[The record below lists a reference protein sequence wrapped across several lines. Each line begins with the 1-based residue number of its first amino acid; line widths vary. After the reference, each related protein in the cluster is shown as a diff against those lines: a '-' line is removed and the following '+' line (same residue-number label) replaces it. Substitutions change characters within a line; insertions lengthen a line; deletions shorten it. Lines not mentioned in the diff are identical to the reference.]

1 LRIFRTVSA
10 FPKRRGSASARGRS
24 LASIKPATKTAG
36 RAETNDHPRWELTN
50 LHELQC
56 ATMSHSVYLVR
67 LKKQLSLAITVVTWK
82 EQEKM
87 CVPFGPLLDIYNR
100 LLAHGEFEGKASP
113 TTKESINPFT
123 GESMGRSNAHPWLIY
138 RRTGEPLYLHG
149 DPVKRIA
156 LQRGRLRDISLVAE
170 TLRDLAPFAAYHE
183 ESEELFDPF
192 MLPPGFTSGQI
203 TVPNAPR

>member
-1 LRIFRTVSA
+1 MSETIAYFPDRLGFSQASRIGPRLGKKSGFNQ
-10 FPKRRGSASARGRS
+10 ARD
-24 LASIKPATKTAG
+24 KTAG

-67 LKKQLSLAITVVTWK
+67 LKKQLSLAITVVPWK

-138 RRTGEPLYLHG
+138 RG
-149 DPVKRIA
+149 
-156 LQRGRLRDISLVAE
+156 
-170 TLRDLAPFAAYHE
+170 LASPCTYMAI
-183 ESEELFDPF
+183 
-192 MLPPGFTSGQI
+192 Q
-203 TVPNAPR
+203 